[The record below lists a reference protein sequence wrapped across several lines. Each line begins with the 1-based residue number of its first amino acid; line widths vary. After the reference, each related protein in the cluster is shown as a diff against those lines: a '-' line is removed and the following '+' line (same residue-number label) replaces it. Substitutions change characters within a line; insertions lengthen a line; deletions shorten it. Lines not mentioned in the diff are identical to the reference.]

1 MHWLFHT
8 HRNMA
13 LTIVRVMLGVVFF
26 PHGAQK
32 LLGWYGGPGFA
43 ITMDFFEH
51 QGIPTVFA
59 FLAIAAEFFGALG
72 LLFGFLTRIAAF
84 GIFVNMI
91 VAIATVNFSNGMFM
105 NWTGEQT
112 GEGFEFHLL
121 VIAIAAALMLKGA
134 GALSVDRAIDVKV
147 YEGPHTRR

>member
-13 LTIVRVMLGVVFF
+13 LTILRVMLGVVFF

-32 LLGWYGGPGFA
+32 TLGWYGGPGFA
-43 ITMDFFEH
+43 MTMYFFEQ
-51 QGIPTVFA
+51 QGIPAVFA
-59 FLAIAAEFFGALG
+59 LLAIAAEFFGALG
-72 LLFGFLTRIAAF
+72 LLLGFLTRVAAF
-84 GIFVNMI
+84 GICVNMI
-91 VAIATVNFSNGMFM
+91 VAIATVNFRNGMFM
-105 NWTGEQT
+105 NWTGKQG

-134 GALSVDRAIDVKV
+134 GAFSVDRAIDAKAHQ
-147 YEGPHTRR
+147 GPLARR

>member
-8 HRNMA
+8 HKNMA

-32 LLGWYGGPGFA
+32 MLGWYGGPGFA
-43 ITMDFFEH
+43 MSMYFFEH

-59 FLAIAAEFFGALG
+59 FLAIAAEFVGALG
-72 LLFGFLTRIAAF
+72 LLLGFLTRVAAF

-91 VAIATVNFSNGMFM
+91 VAIATVNFPNGMFM
-105 NWTGEQT
+105 NWTGKQG

-134 GALSVDRAIDVKV
+134 GAFSIDRAIDAKAH
-147 YEGPHTRR
+147 EGSHARR

>member
-13 LTIVRVMLGVVFF
+13 LTILRVMLEWCSSLMVHKKRWDGTATMYFF
-26 PHGAQK
+26 QQ
-32 LLGWYGGPGFA
+32 
-43 ITMDFFEH
+43 

-59 FLAIAAEFFGALG
+59 LLAIAAEFFGALG
-72 LLFGFLTRIAAF
+72 LLLGFLTRVAAF
-84 GIFVNMI
+84 GICVNMI
-91 VAIATVNFSNGMFM
+91 VAIAMVNFRNGMFM
-105 NWTGEQT
+105 NWTGKQG

-134 GALSVDRAIDVKV
+134 GAFSVDRAIDARAHQS
-147 YEGPHTRR
+147 PLARR

>member
-8 HRNMA
+8 HKNMA

-32 LLGWYGGPGFA
+32 MLGWYGGPGFA
-43 ITMDFFEH
+43 MSMYFFEH

-72 LLFGFLTRIAAF
+72 LLLGFLTRVAAF

-91 VAIATVNFSNGMFM
+91 VAIATVNFPNGMFM
-105 NWTGEQT
+105 NWTGEQG

-134 GALSVDRAIDVKV
+134 GAFSVDRAIDAKAH
-147 YEGPHTRR
+147 EGSHARR

>member
-13 LTIVRVMLGVVFF
+13 LTTLRVMLGVVFF

-32 LLGWYGGPGFA
+32 MLGWYGGPGFA
-43 ITMDFFEH
+43 MTMYFFEQ

-72 LLFGFLTRIAAF
+72 LLIGFLTRVAAF
-84 GIFVNMI
+84 GICVNMI
-91 VAIATVNFSNGMFM
+91 VAIATVNFRNGMFM
-105 NWTGEQT
+105 NWTGKQG

-134 GALSVDRAIDVKV
+134 GAFSVDRAIDARAH
-147 YEGPHTRR
+147 EGPRARR